1 METFAFDFQ
10 SILSQLL
17 QGLFYITVFF
27 LLLLGAK
34 WLKHFFSSYDLDE
47 ELVEKDNTAI
57 ALSYAGYCLS
67 IAIIF
72 VAAYHGSSKGFGL
85 DALEVIGYSL
95 GGILLLNLSREINN
109 KFILTK
115 FPVRKELIEDQN
127 AGTGIVEAAV
137 YISSALVIAGA
148 IYGEGGGPLSALIF
162 FLIGQIGLILFAWIY
177 ERMIPYS
184 FHHEIEQDNVAAGTG
199 FSGGLI
205 SIGIII
211 MGAISGDVDNLQQ
224 DILAVVLDLGL
235 VILFLIILRFILDRI
250 ILRRSNL
257 LDEIT
262 RDQNLGAGILEM
274 VLAISFATVLFFM
287 I

>member
-1 METFAFDFQ
+1 METITFDFGA
-10 SILSQLL
+10 ILSQLL

-27 LLLLGAK
+27 LLLMVAK
-34 WLKHFFSSYDLDE
+34 WLKHFFNSYDLDE

-57 ALSYAGYCLS
+57 GLSFAGYCLS

-72 VAAYHGSSKGFGL
+72 VAAYSGSTKGFGL

-109 KFILTK
+109 RFILTK

-137 YISSALVIAGA
+137 YISSALIIAGS

-162 FLIGQIGLILFAWIY
+162 FVIGQIGLILFAWMY
-177 ERMIPYS
+177 EKTIPYS
-184 FHHEIEQDNVAAGTG
+184 FHHEIEQDNVAAGAG

-211 MGAISGDVDNLQQ
+211 MGAISGDVNHLAQ
-224 DILAVVLDLGL
+224 DIIAVMFDLLL
-235 VILFLIILRFILDRI
+235 VIVFLIILRFVLDRI
-250 ILRRSNL
+250 ILRKSNL

-274 VLAISFATVLFFM
+274 VLAISFATVMFFM